1 MTRKTQ
7 WSDGSEGNR
16 QKVQRRKKM
25 TLDEIK
31 KGESKNVEF
40 KVQLNEE
47 SALQLCS
54 DIRRYIAQSREIP
67 VGKVREITVVN
78 LENWGIIRKS
88 GESYLPTNAII
99 LLTKNTFRFAK
110 IQCALFKGENRAV
123 FVDRR
128 EFDGPVYDQIEEA
141 Y

>member
-16 QKVQRRKKM
+16 QKVQRGKKM

-54 DIRRYIAQSREIP
+54 DIRR
-67 VGKVREITVVN
+67 
-78 LENWGIIRKS
+78 
-88 GESYLPTNAII
+88 
-99 LLTKNTFRFAK
+99 
-110 IQCALFKGENRAV
+110 
-123 FVDRR
+123 
-128 EFDGPVYDQIEEA
+128 
-141 Y
+141 